1 MTGRV
6 RSFLDTHSC
15 RTDIRIEKNI
25 AKLKAAE
32 AFKHVPSRE
41 TLSSMLSRERHI
53 REIGPRAE
61 SLYTRGVSLRTT
73 HPDLPPSPPVRAIA
87 LSSDATDSPSLG
99 VQPALPPHA
108 ELQPGRRPTRARA
121 FAAYRPDAELSS
133 MLSPPSSR
141 SC

>member
-1 MTGRV
+1 MSSEIQHT
-6 RSFLDTHSC
+6 LH
-15 RTDIRIEKNI
+15 
-25 AKLKAAE
+25 LKPLRLSNTYD
-32 AFKHVPSRE
+32 VPSRE
-41 TLSSMLSRERHI
+41 TLSSMLSRETHYREI
-53 REIGPRAE
+53 REPNLSTREA
-61 SLYTRGVSLRTT
+61 SLYAPHVQICRR
-73 HPDLPPSPPVRAIA
+73 PVRAIA

>member
-1 MTGRV
+1 MNI
-6 RSFLDTHSC
+6 DD
-15 RTDIRIEKNI
+15 DIRIEKNI

-41 TLSSMLSRERHI
+41 TLSSMLSRDTLERL
-53 REIGPRAE
+53 PRAE

-87 LSSDATDSPSLG
+87 LSSDATDNPSLEG
-99 VQPALPPHA
+99 VQPALPPRA
-108 ELQPGRRPTRARA
+108 ELQPARRPTRARA